1 MDIFD
6 QIRDAYNNGGALTPQ
21 MLEDLKKSFKVRD
34 DFNKLFS
41 LDVETSPKK
50 MKGILEKNGYTLEV
64 LKNLRFGVKDTDLD
78 KLNVFIAAMNDNTDE
93 YYVSFAV
100 YLNHMTNDRV
110 DFKKNDVFNLCID
123 KLVSKGY
130 SEENIVKAINDYSST
145 GQFDLG
151 TSKGIVVKLVRTK
164 APVIEEK
171 KEGNVPLKIT
181 DIDKKEKVEDKSEE
195 DKFSSRID
203 SLFNKFIEENPDLAD
218 EFKGDVP
225 PKQPES
231 TLENDVS
238 KPDVPDN
245 SSQKE
250 EINEQPI
257 SSFNGQDINP
267 FDSTYNAQR
276 IEYREPIDIP
286 SDVDYI
292 GDIDYSKPNDFVE
305 MPNPFEVP
313 YEGTFKKIS
322 KIAKKVKRKIT
333 KPDFSKLKMK
343 MLKSFLKLMKVD
355 PNVLESTE
363 ENSFDYSWDH
373 DMNKEGRSR

>member
-6 QIRDAYNNGGALTPQ
+6 QIRDAYNNGGALTPE

-110 DFKKNDVFNLCID
+110 DFNKNDVFNLCID

-145 GQFDLG
+145 GKFDLG

-164 APVIEEK
+164 APVMEET
-171 KEGNVPLKIT
+171 KEENASFKT
-181 DIDKKEKVEDKSEE
+181 TSTDKKEPEE
-195 DKFSSRID
+195 IKQFSPRID
-203 SLFNKFIEENPDLAD
+203 SLFEQFLYSYPDLAD
-218 EFKGDVP
+218 EFKSDVL

-257 SSFNGQDINP
+257 SSFNGQGINP

-355 PNVLESTE
+355 PNVLDSTE